1 MAIQAREKKHATPAD
16 LAAEVALLIDVVR
29 AAPAEKLQLS
39 VSTQW
44 GAREI
49 LSHLVFW
56 HAHYVKIFKALLA
69 KRRPELPTDS
79 FKSLNAYS
87 VVLYSTCAIDEM
99 LASLERSQRCL
110 DDLGRRARISKVRF
124 SFREGSKERSY
135 PEFLDDITHHFRTHR
150 SQIERLVKARARREA
165 AGSAAATG

>member
-16 LAAEVALLIDVVR
+16 LAAEVALLVDVVR

-69 KRRPELPTDS
+69 NRRPELPTDS

-87 VVLYSTCAIDEM
+87 VVLYSTCTVHQM
-99 LASLERSQRCL
+99 LASLERSQRSL
-110 DDLGRRARISKVRF
+110 DDLSRRAQAGKVRF
-124 SFREGSKERSY
+124 SFREGSKERTY
-135 PEFLDDITHHFRTHR
+135 VEFLDDVSHHFRTHR
-150 SQIERLVKARARREA
+150 SQIERLVKARPRRDAAR
-165 AGSAAATG
+165 SPIP